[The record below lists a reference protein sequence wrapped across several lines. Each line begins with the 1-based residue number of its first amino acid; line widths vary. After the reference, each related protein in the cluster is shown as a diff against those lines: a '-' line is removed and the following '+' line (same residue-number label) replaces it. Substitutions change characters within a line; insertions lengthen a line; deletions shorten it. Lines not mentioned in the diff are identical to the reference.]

1 MIFKIQTVRKLNN
14 PTTTSFAG
22 VSLTVVRF
30 NLTCLNDS
38 IVIEFLIF
46 STFTM

>member
-1 MIFKIQTVRKLNN
+1 MISKIQTVRELNN
-14 PTTTSFAG
+14 PTTTAG

-38 IVIEFLIF
+38 IVMEFLIF